1 MPCMS
6 GHEVLVELR
15 RLQPGIKVLIFTGY
29 ATVEGEVEDADG
41 IVQKPITVRDL
52 LERIQQVLQG

>member
-1 MPCMS
+1 MS

-29 ATVEGEVEDADG
+29 ATVEGEVEGAGGSCAEADYG
-41 IVQKPITVRDL
+41 S
-52 LERIQQVLQG
+52 

>member
-1 MPCMS
+1 MPSMS

-29 ATVEGEVEDADG
+29 VTVEGEGAGG